1 MLRNTAFALVLC
13 TAVAV
18 AVACGG
24 NGGTSGSP
32 ATATVAPGSPATL
45 GPAVTAAP
53 AAEAGKEPI
62 FWRTADNFRSVQAG
76 QPYKVLF
83 RITNGYA
90 EPALRVTAT
99 CQSCPQ
105 PAARQ
110 PIDFEG
116 QRAEPG
122 GGEAPGSYYPMN
134 ITLPS
139 AGRWEIDVVAGS
151 DTARIM
157 VDAQPGQSSS

>member
-1 MLRNTAFALVLC
+1 MLRNTVLALIICTVLG
-13 TAVAV
+13 V

-24 NGGTSGSP
+24 SSGTSGSP
-32 ATATVAPGSPATL
+32 ATATVASGSPATS
-45 GPAVTAAP
+45 GPAVTAIP

-62 FWRTADNFRSVQAG
+62 LWRTADNFRSLQAE

-110 PIDFEG
+110 PINFEG
-116 QRAEPG
+116 QRAVPG
-122 GGEAPGSYYPMN
+122 SGEAPGSYYPMN